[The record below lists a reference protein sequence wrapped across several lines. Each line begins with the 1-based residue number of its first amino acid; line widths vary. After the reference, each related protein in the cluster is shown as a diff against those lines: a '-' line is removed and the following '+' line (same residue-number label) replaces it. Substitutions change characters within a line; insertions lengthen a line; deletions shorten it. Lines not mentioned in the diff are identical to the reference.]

1 VSHCPMP
8 RSLAEQDVLEDRL
21 TRLDEPHVA
30 PLNALVRK
38 LQTARGGSATV
49 PWFDPADGG
58 IYARILALQEAPG
71 ARSVQAGIVRAR
83 GGGSGIIS
91 SDNNDHT
98 AGNFSSARDKA
109 GVPRSWLVSWNIVP
123 WYLGNTTKIATPGQT
138 DLAAASMWTR
148 ALLGLLPELVVV
160 MVLGL
165 SAQSGFKKL
174 LAGGSV
180 PRNFIVIPAPHPS
193 PQNMNT
199 RPTAMPR
206 LVEAFE
212 TAAADVRRRDA
223 DTTARSL
230 TQDAVERQEVRRH
243 LAGRSLPRTP
253 GTVAISGPRARPPST
268 RA

>member
-1 VSHCPMP
+1 MP

-49 PWFDPADGG
+49 PWFDPAD
-58 IYARILALQEAPG
+58 
-71 ARSVQAGIVRAR
+71 